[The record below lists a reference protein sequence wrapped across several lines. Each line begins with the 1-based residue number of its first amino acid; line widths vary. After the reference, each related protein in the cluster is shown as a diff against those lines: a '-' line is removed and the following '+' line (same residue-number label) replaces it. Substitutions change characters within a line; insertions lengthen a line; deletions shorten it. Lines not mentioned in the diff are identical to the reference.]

1 MSNGFDFDFTQQ
13 KFNAIIGK
21 NPHADHW
28 FEALCQILPDYD
40 INTIPR
46 VAAFLAQTAHES
58 GGYRAIKENL
68 NYKAESLMR
77 VWPRYFPSLDIAK
90 QYAHKQEAIA
100 NRAYANRMGN
110 GPEESGDGWKF
121 CGRGLIQLTG
131 KDNYSRYAES
141 LEISLDEASE
151 HLTTFEGC
159 VQSAAWFWEANNLN
173 QYADNGDILTM
184 TKRINGGTLGLAD
197 RQKHYDHAIHVLHG

>member
-1 MSNGFDFDFTQQ
+1 MSFEFNFTQT
-13 KFNAIIGK
+13 KFESCVGK
-21 NPHADHW
+21 PPYSEHW
-28 FEALCQILPDYD
+28 FEALCEILPDYD
-40 INTIPR
+40 INTVPR

-68 NYKAESLMR
+68 NYKAESLCK
-77 VWPRYFPSLDIAK
+77 VWPRYFPDLATA
-90 QYAHKQEAIA
+90 QRYAHNQEAIA
-100 NRAYANRMGN
+100 NRAYAGRMGN

-131 KDNYSRYAES
+131 KDNYSRYAQS

-159 VQSAAWFWEANNLN
+159 VQSACWFWEANNLN
-173 QYADNGDILTM
+173 DLADKGDMLTM
-184 TKRINGGTLGLAD
+184 TKRINGGTLGLDD
-197 RQKHYDHAIHVLHG
+197 RIKHYNHAIQVLGN

>member
-1 MSNGFDFDFTQQ
+1 MANGFDFDFTLD
-13 KFNAIIGK
+13 KFKAVIGN
-21 NPHADHW
+21 NPYSDHW

-40 INTIPR
+40 INSVPR
-46 VAAFLAQTAHES
+46 VSAFLAQTAHES
-58 GGYRAIKENL
+58 GNYRAIKENL

-77 VWPRYFPSLDIAK
+77 VWPRYFPDIATAKAYEK
-90 QYAHKQEAIA
+90 QPERIA

-110 GPEESGDGWKF
+110 GPEESGDGWRY

-131 KDNYSRYAES
+131 KSNYERYAES
-141 LEISLDEASE
+141 LQISVEEAGE

-173 QYADNGDILTM
+173 QWADKGDMLTL
-184 TKRINGGTLGLAD
+184 TKKINGGTLGLDD
-197 RQKHYDHAIHVLHG
+197 RVKHYNHALHVLQH